1 MESGSVV
8 ARGLGQGWG
17 GERAVEVARK
27 GCHEG
32 LGSYKKS
39 GTLAISMSTSRCD
52 IVMPF

>member
-8 ARGLGQGWG
+8 VRGLGQGWG

-27 GCHEG
+27 ECHEG

-39 GTLAISMSTSRCD
+39 GTLAISMSTSQYD
-52 IVMPF
+52 IVMLF